1 MHACKER
8 MHRAVYLLKKGKKE
22 REGEGEKARRLCEA
36 IDRDATYICVAKVSR
51 GVRARFSANTN
62 FDIAIQS

>member
-8 MHRAVYLLKKGKKE
+8 MHRAVYLLKKGKRE

-51 GVRARFSANTN
+51 GRLSANTN